1 MNTLAAIMIALY
13 LDIQTINI
21 IRKNCNNDFPV
32 HDCTQGQNDSSS
44 FSFNVRQCK
53 WPSLSRKIV
62 EIQKFGHHGKVTSHV
77 SSLLM

>member
-13 LDIQTINI
+13 LDIQKINI
-21 IRKNCNNDFPV
+21 IRKNCNND
-32 HDCTQGQNDSSS
+32 CTQEQNDSSS